1 MNKYK
6 KFIILCTSASCVY
19 ILMLLFTGCS
29 IFNANDYSRT
39 YDEKNPSI
47 VTEHEVSVTS
57 ASVLTK
63 KGLDGL
69 SVDYGIVKIG
79 VNKYNQAGDAEMAN
93 AIGNAITSG
102 ILAYFTYGTAPAV
115 KGAVMATLLPTQPS
129 VSTNAPAVK

>member
-1 MNKYK
+1 MK
-6 KFIILCTSASCVY
+6 KLLAILCLCS
-19 ILMLLFTGCS
+19 GCS
-29 IFNANDYSRT
+29 VFNANDYTRT
-39 YDEKNPSI
+39 YDENNPSI

-79 VNKYNQAGDAEMAN
+79 VNKYNQVGDAEMAN

-102 ILAYFTYGTAPAV
+102 IIAWFTYGTAPAV
-115 KGAVMATLLPTQPS
+115 KAAVAATLQS
-129 VSTNAPAVK
+129 SATNAIPAALAPK

>member
-1 MNKYK
+1 MKEL
-6 KFIILCTSASCVY
+6 FI
-19 ILMLLFTGCS
+19 LLSLSICAGCS
-29 IFNANDYSRT
+29 VFNANDYSRT

-79 VNKYNQAGDAEMAN
+79 VNKYNQAGDAEMIN

-115 KGAVMATLLPTQPS
+115 KAAVAATLQS
-129 VSTNAPAVK
+129 SATNAIPAALAPK

>member
-1 MNKYK
+1 MKEL
-6 KFIILCTSASCVY
+6 FIFLSLSIL
-19 ILMLLFTGCS
+19 TGCS
-29 IFNANDYSRT
+29 VFNANDYTRT

-69 SVDYGIVKIG
+69 SVDYGVVKIG

-102 ILAYFTYGTAPAV
+102 IIAWFTYGTAPAV
-115 KGAVMATLLPTQPS
+115 KAAVAATLQS
-129 VSTNAPAVK
+129 SATNAIPAALAPK